1 MIISRKNN
9 RNKNKHKKKKK
20 KVERK
25 KYNFQ
30 IIKLL
35 GQKAKTKFQRKIS

>member
-1 MIISRKNN
+1 MIIRRNN
-9 RNKNKHKKKKK
+9 RNKNKQKKKKK
-20 KVERK
+20 KVKRK

-35 GQKAKTKFQRKIS
+35 EQKAKTKFQRKIS